1 MKCGI
6 VGLPNVGKST
16 LFNCLSRSKALA
28 ANYPFATIDP
38 NVGIIPVPDKRLD
51 KLSKLFNPQNTLSA
65 TVEIVD
71 IAGLVKGASK
81 GEGLGNKFLANIKET
96 NAIMHVLRCFDD
108 DNITHVDGSIN
119 PIRDKEIIDFELM
132 VKDLETIDKKI
143 GSLSRL
149 ANTGDKTAVQQ
160 IDILE
165 KYKGKLSEGFSARSF
180 SIDHD
185 EFIDELQLLTNKP
198 VLYVCNVGQDSMGGN
213 EYTKTVSENIKN
225 EDAKMIIIAAG
236 IESEINELESEED
249 RCEFLNDIGLQEPG
263 VNKIIRATYSLLGLQ
278 TFFTA
283 GEKEVR
289 AWTIKKDSSAPQA
302 AGRIHTDFEKGFIRA
317 EVIAF
322 DDMIQY
328 GSELAC
334 REKGK
339 VSIEG
344 KTYQVKDGDIIH
356 FRFNV

>member
-1 MKCGI
+1 
-6 VGLPNVGKST
+6 
-16 LFNCLSRSKALA
+16 
-28 ANYPFATIDP
+28 
-38 NVGIIPVPDKRLD
+38 
-51 KLSKLFNPQNTLSA
+51 
-65 TVEIVD
+65 
-71 IAGLVKGASK
+71 
-81 GEGLGNKFLANIKET
+81 
-96 NAIMHVLRCFDD
+96 
-108 DNITHVDGSIN
+108 
-119 PIRDKEIIDFELM
+119 M
-132 VKDLETIDKKI
+132 VKDLETIEKKI
-143 GSLSRL
+143 DSLNRL

-165 KYKGKLSEGFSARSF
+165 KYKAKLSEGFSARSF

-198 VLYVCNVGQDSMGGN
+198 VLYICNVDQDSMGGN
-213 EYTKTVSENIKN
+213 EYTRAVSDYTKN

-249 RCEFLNDIGLQEPG
+249 RHEFLNDIGLQEPG

-289 AWTIKKDSSAPQA
+289 AWTIKKDSLAPQA
-302 AGRIHTDFEKGFIRA
+302 AGKIHTDFEKGFIRA

-322 DDMIQY
+322 DDMMQY

-339 VSIEG
+339 ISIEG
-344 KTYQVKDGDIIH
+344 KAYQVKDGDIIH